1 MAWGKKPCCSGCA
14 EKAVGMATGGAVN
27 KVSITPEMRNRAARL
42 FADGGEARTD
52 IGAADPEYTSI
63 WPGSEY
69 STLGNIGGML
79 WRPFLRREV
88 LKEEETRRVGD
99 DTIEINPQTG
109 MEEVMSTIQTF
120 PGEYGPIESAW
131 PTSMDIMNFGIENWL
146 KAKAFLSTPEGR
158 EQALDIAQQ
167 LPSQAIEG
175 AQDYMTQQ
183 VDMANRGLQE
193 TYDPE
198 TGEIKDFN
206 IPKIAAEIMLG
217 SLSRPAVEVAGNE
230 LITGMAVRPKRA
242 VVRPA
247 STYPQEE
254 RFADTGEIIVDDYE
268 TIREYEALLV
278 DGLVAAGVSA
288 EIAAGVG
295 AKADKYFMT
304 QLGTADDPIR
314 QRMLQGDIKPAVY
327 RDESDG
333 FLGRDNP
340 RNPFGVAGSA
350 LNFDT
355 INNPLEFVRKQV
367 SENNPY
373 FDEARSDFEKAYDR
387 ATGVERTIV
396 GADEYGDYPA
406 FKSEANQM
414 LSEGVPSDLID
425 RTEGGTGDIPLSL
438 YADETRTLAE
448 TQDRL
453 IAASDRPDAWQS
465 NSTTDVWNK
474 LPEYLRKAYEQQ
486 EMVYEVNPT
495 QFSYGLDFLDPRELV
510 PKLRGLSDEQLKGR
524 SFPDLVV
531 DAQSALISPVL
542 QQTQVARRL
551 EDAGSS
557 LGADQRNARVPTEL
571 KTEVGV
577 TPVYETPNR
586 TWYSLDTD
594 GAVELEG
601 GLMNHSV
608 GGYSSTR
615 GGGIAYSVR
624 EQKDFADGTTKV
636 FSLRDKDGRP
646 RVTTDINFAPPTG
659 PYTRLIE
666 EAGLRVHT
674 RQKGP
679 EVLNAYGYDNADVSD
694 EYLEELFALWK
705 DLGVAPDR
713 AMPDGVQG
721 SGEQYQMYLEYDEIF
736 NYTDAVDHIDS
747 GLTKKIDPE
756 TGESFIPNPNDDDDD
771 FAEGGIVSLVTRGD
785 PNKHRRNQQRGNN

>member
-1 MAWGKKPCCSGCA
+1 
-14 EKAVGMATGGAVN
+14 
-27 KVSITPEMRNRAARL
+27 
-42 FADGGEARTD
+42 
-52 IGAADPEYTSI
+52 
-63 WPGSEY
+63 
-69 STLGNIGGML
+69 
-79 WRPFLRREV
+79 
-88 LKEEETRRVGD
+88 
-99 DTIEINPQTG
+99 
-109 MEEVMSTIQTF
+109 
-120 PGEYGPIESAW
+120 
-131 PTSMDIMNFGIENWL
+131 
-146 KAKAFLSTPEGR
+146 
-158 EQALDIAQQ
+158 
-167 LPSQAIEG
+167 
-175 AQDYMTQQ
+175 
-183 VDMANRGLQE
+183 
-193 TYDPE
+193 
-198 TGEIKDFN
+198 
-206 IPKIAAEIMLG
+206 MLG
-217 SLSRPAVEVAGNE
+217 SLSRPAVQLADNE
-230 LITGMAVRPKRA
+230 LITGMAVRPKKA

-247 STYPQEE
+247 STYPQEQ
-254 RFADTGEIIVDDYE
+254 RYSGTGEIVMEDYE

-333 FLGRDNP
+333 FLGRNNP

-396 GADEYGDYPA
+396 GDEWEFGDYPA
-406 FKSEANQM
+406 FKSEATQM

-425 RTEGGTGDIPLSL
+425 RTEGG
-438 YADETRTLAE
+438 TRTLAE

-510 PKLRGLSDEQLKGR
+510 PKLRELSDEQLKGR

-531 DAQSALISPVL
+531 DAQSAIIPPVL
-542 QQTQVARRL
+542 QQTQVARLL
-551 EDAGSS
+551 EDAGSRMT
-557 LGADQRNARVPTEL
+557 ADLRNARVPTEL

-615 GGGIAYSVR
+615 AGGIAYSVR

-679 EVLNAYGYDNADVSD
+679 EVLNAYGYDNANVSD

-756 TGESFIPNPNDDDDD
+756 TGESFIPNPNDDDD